1 MPSGRIFCA
10 KQGRSAEALHG
21 YDAAIELGWDSAA
34 IRVNRAVL
42 HFNDGAFGLALSD
55 MDQAIALDPD
65 DPDHYENRA
74 AIHAAMDRRDLY
86 LRDLD
91 LMAHCRELVS

>member
-1 MPSGRIFCA
+1 MPSGRIFC
-10 KQGRSAEALHG
+10 GSREVLSEALHG
-21 YDAAIELGWDSAA
+21 YDAAIRLGWDSAA

-42 HFNDGAFGLALSD
+42 HFNNGAFGRALTD
-55 MDQAIALDPD
+55 MNEAIALDPD

-91 LMAHCRELVS
+91 LMARCRELAS